1 MKTIKYNIL
10 HTAKRCIYGGIIL
23 LLSLTATIISAHA
36 QEAPPQVPPKKNMM
50 VTKLPTLPQQPVKL
64 PFGTPTELP
73 GRPNPVLASLTIHNW
88 QLIRWWTTGN
98 IGHSVTDV
106 AFKFNAG
113 GTVSCNLNTPEAKTS
128 LQSGTYTINGNNV
141 SISLKKDA
149 NVLMNCSL
157 VYNSNAKTLTGTY
170 SLQVLPIVNPPVGYI
185 VGTVTGDMIL
195 EIK

>member
-1 MKTIKYNIL
+1 MKQ
-10 HTAKRCIYGGIIL
+10 IIL
-23 LLSLTATIISAHA
+23 LLSLAVIIISANA

-50 VTKLPTLPQQPVKL
+50 ITKLPTLPQQPVKL
-64 PFGTPTELP
+64 PLGTPTELP
-73 GRPNPVLASLTIHNW
+73 GRPNPVLASLIAHNW

-128 LQSGTYTINGNNV
+128 LQSGTYSINGNNV

-170 SLQVLPIVNPPVGYI
+170 NLQVLPIANPPVGYAP
-185 VGTVTGDMIL
+185 GMVTGNMKL
-195 EIK
+195 EIQP